1 MWRVLI
7 KKGGERERIHALT
20 YVKEGKKKNGLYMCR
35 KTGFFSH
42 GEESAPSPQRRGR
55 KKREEHKEWKG
66 RP

>member
-1 MWRVLI
+1 MGRVLI
-7 KKGGERERIHALT
+7 KKGGERERIQALT
-20 YVKEGKKKNGLYMCR
+20 YVKEGEKNGLYMCR
-35 KTGFFSH
+35 KTGVFSY